1 MLTAAVLLII
11 GATGWA
17 LGRVRPQVNVAMAVM
32 AVFGSITAHSG
43 LQWAF
48 IDGRLHDVLGDPRGA
63 APGVVVVLIAAGEAL
78 GLWLPILLIPWAQS
92 AARMYGAL
100 YALLAAIA
108 AAVAFY
114 FPQDLVSLDTG
125 FIPTDGPPYLLA
137 AFVCLPV
144 AALGFAA
151 GWMGG
156 RGDMDEEDRLIDRAL
171 K

>member
-32 AVFGSITAHSG
+32 AVFGAITAHSG

-48 IDGRLHDVLGDPRGA
+48 VDGRLHDALGDPRGA
-63 APGVVVVLIAAGEAL
+63 APGVIVVLIAAGEAL
-78 GLWLPILLIPWAQS
+78 GLWLPILLIPWAQF
-92 AARMYGAL
+92 AARVYGAI
-100 YALLAAIA
+100 YALAAATA

-114 FPQDLVSLDTG
+114 FPADLISLDTG

-137 AFVCLPV
+137 ALVCVPV
-144 AALGFAA
+144 AAIGFAA
-151 GWMGG
+151 GWMGA
-156 RGDMDEEDRLIDRAL
+156 RGDMDDEDRMIDRAL
-171 K
+171 Q

>member
-78 GLWLPILLIPWAQS
+78 GLWLPIVLIPWAQS

-114 FPQDLVSLDTG
+114 FPEDLVSLDTG

>member
-32 AVFGSITAHSG
+32 AVFGAITAHSG

-48 IDGRLHDVLGDPRGA
+48 VDGRLHDVLGDPRAGA
-63 APGVVVVLIAAGEAL
+63 SGIVVPLIAAGEAG
-78 GLWLPILLIPWAQS
+78 GLWLPILLIPWAQP

-100 YALLAAIA
+100 YALAAATA

-114 FPQDLVSLDTG
+114 FPDDLISLDTG

-137 AFVCLPV
+137 ALFLVPV
-144 AALGFAA
+144 AAVGYAA
-151 GWMGG
+151 GWM
-156 RGDMDEEDRLIDRAL
+156 RARDDTDDEDRMIDRAL
-171 K
+171 R

>member
-1 MLTAAVLLII
+1 MLTGAVLLII

-32 AVFGSITAHSG
+32 AVFGAITAHSG

-48 IDGRLHDVLGDPRGA
+48 VDGRLHDVLGDPRGA

-100 YALLAAIA
+100 YALLAALA

-114 FPQDLVSLDTG
+114 FPDDLLSLDTG

-151 GWMGG
+151 GWMGA
-156 RGDMDEEDRLIDRAL
+156 RRDMDEEDRLIDRAL

>member
-63 APGVVVVLIAAGEAL
+63 APGVVVVLIAAGGGL

-100 YALLAAIA
+100 YAL
-108 AAVAFY
+108 
-114 FPQDLVSLDTG
+114 
-125 FIPTDGPPYLLA
+125 
-137 AFVCLPV
+137 
-144 AALGFAA
+144 A
-151 GWMGG
+151 GGHRRG
-156 RGDMDEEDRLIDRAL
+156 RGFLFP
-171 K
+171 

>member
-1 MLTAAVLLII
+1 MLTGAVLLII

-32 AVFGSITAHSG
+32 AVFGAITAHSG
-43 LQWAF
+43 MQWAF
-48 IDGRLHDVLGDPRGA
+48 IDGRLHDVLGDPRGG

-78 GLWLPILLIPWAQS
+78 GLWLPILLIPWAQTT
-92 AARMYGAL
+92 ARMYGAL

-114 FPQDLVSLDTG
+114 FPDDLVSLDTG

-137 AFVCLPV
+137 AFVLVPV
-144 AALGFAA
+144 AAIGFAS
-151 GWMGG
+151 GWM
-156 RGDMDEEDRLIDRAL
+156 RARDDMDDEDRMIDRAL
-171 K
+171 Q

>member
-1 MLTAAVLLII
+1 MLTAAALLII

-63 APGVVVVLIAAGEAL
+63 APGVIVVLIAAGEAL
-78 GLWLPILLIPWAQS
+78 GLWLPILLIPWAQFT
-92 AARMYGAL
+92 ARMYGAL

-114 FPQDLVSLDTG
+114 FPDDLVSLNTG

-137 AFVCLPV
+137 AFACAPV

-151 GWMGG
+151 GRMNA
-156 RGDMDEEDRLIDRAL
+156 RADMDDEDRMIDRAL